1 MRTKIAIAVLLGL
14 LVAGATETALAHGD
28 PKPQYGG
35 IVQSAGD
42 ISYELAPNEQGSVL
56 YVDDHGNPVLT
67 AGITGFLAV
76 MSAGRRA
83 DYELK
88 PIGENRMLAIG
99 AKLTAGQRA
108 TAVLKLPSGQSVVV
122 QFPAR

>member
-1 MRTKIAIAVLLGL
+1 MRTKTVIAVLLAF
-14 LVAGATETALAHGD
+14 LVAGGASTALAHGD
-28 PKPQYGG
+28 PTPQYGG

-42 ISYELAPNEQGSVL
+42 ISYELALHEQGWVL
-56 YVDDHGNPVLT
+56 HVDDHGNPVPT

-83 DYELK
+83 DFELK
-88 PIGENRMLAIG
+88 PIGENRMLAKG

-108 TAVLKLPSGQSVVV
+108 TAVLKLPSGQSIVV